1 MKINLTYLL
10 GAALIG
16 LSSCEPIDK
25 DDRFLPLDQ
34 IEAKRG
40 VLVEDFTGQKCVN
53 CPKAHQVINQ
63 LHHAYGN
70 KIVAVAI
77 HGGIFA
83 VPETKKGLGTEIGN
97 EYAQK
102 WEIEAFPSAVIN
114 RKAISGV
121 VDQWT
126 TEVLN
131 VIWQE
136 PQMDIHVSA
145 KLNGD
150 NKITIK
156 TDLGSDKEVKGKLQ
170 LWLLEDGIIAP
181 QSQEDG
187 SVEKK
192 YVHNHVFRRAING
205 TWGEDVSI
213 AKNSNLEKEHI
224 YEINPGKDNFNNDNL
239 SVVAFVYNDELGV
252 LQAVQEKVEK

>member
-1 MKINLTYLL
+1 MKFNLTYLL

-16 LSSCEPIDK
+16 LSSCEPVGENE
-25 DDRFLPLDQ
+25 RFLPLDQ

-53 CPKAHQVINQ
+53 CPKAHRVIND
-63 LHHAYGN
+63 LHHAYGE

-77 HGGIFA
+77 HGGGFA
-83 VPETKKGLGTEIGN
+83 FPEEKGGLGTETGN
-97 EYAQK
+97 EYTKK
-102 WEIEAFPSAVIN
+102 WNIEAFPSAVIN
-114 RKAISGV
+114 RKTTVDV

-126 TEVLN
+126 TNILS

-145 KLNGD
+145 KLTD

-156 TDLGSDKEVKGKLQ
+156 TDLGCNQDVNGKLQ
-170 LWLLEDGIIAP
+170 LWLLEDGIVAP

-213 AKNSNLEKEHI
+213 AKNSNLEKEHTFENI
-224 YEINPGKDNFNNDNL
+224 PANFNVDNL
-239 SVVAFVYNDELGV
+239 SVVAFVYNDTQGV
-252 LQAVQEKVEK
+252 LQAIQEKVEK